1 MSYTE
6 LLSQVIFS
14 AGVRIFLAEAD
25 TTTIAIFLLPN
36 FIDTALI
43 EVPMKLQCK
52 KENSDWYLG
61 Y

>member
-25 TTTIAIFLLPN
+25 TTTIAIFLPFN
-36 FIDTALI
+36 FKGTFIKAASMSDISFVSFFDGCL
-43 EVPMKLQCK
+43 MK
-52 KENSDWYLG
+52 
-61 Y
+61 